1 MTGMSIY
8 DQFTEQERTLLH
20 DRARRFASAQAEVSP
35 GDTATVLLVTLR
47 EETYALPIDT
57 IVNIKDGIPVV
68 PVPCAQP
75 FVAGIANIRGHI
87 IPVLDLA
94 TLLGVPGK
102 QSQADILVQAVH
114 EDMNVAFLVER
125 VGETVSLSLAEM
137 APIPEIMDVDR
148 VDYLQGTFAD
158 GTILLDMAAIL
169 ADPSL
174 EPDRVE

>member
-1 MTGMSIY
+1 MSIY
-8 DQFTEQERTLLH
+8 DQFTEQECALLH
-20 DRARRFASAQAEVSP
+20 NRAARAVSAQAEALSS
-35 GDTATVLLVTLR
+35 DTATVLLITLR

-75 FVAGIANIRGHI
+75 FVAGIANFRGHI

-102 QSQADILVQAVH
+102 QHQADILVQAIY
-114 EDMNVAFLVER
+114 EDVNVAFLVES
-125 VGETVSLSLAEM
+125 VGETVSLPLAEM
-137 APIPEIMDVDR
+137 DPIPSVMGIDR

-158 GTILLDMAAIL
+158 GTILLDMIAIL
-169 ADPSL
+169 TDPSL
-174 EPDRVE
+174 EPNNVE